1 MYEIKVDE
9 TETPCR
15 QCAQP
20 RQAVRIHQ
28 SGEVSVAVFEA
39 LLADYRGR
47 YPRLSMDAGG
57 WWLAEEC
64 QHEPTVAPAPA
75 TSVETDRAA
84 LVALYHATGGPG
96 WKDNTNWLSDVP
108 MGEWY
113 GVETDANGRIS
124 EIFLERSGLSGE
136 IPRELGNMYKLES
149 LYLAGNKFSGYVPVS
164 LKDQLIIDF
173 SDLGGLPFCP

>member
-1 MYEIKVDE
+1 MYEIRVDE
-9 TETPCR
+9 TETYCR
-15 QCAQP
+15 QCGQP
-20 RQAVRIHQ
+20 RRAVMVHQ

-39 LLADYRGR
+39 LLADYRAR
-47 YPRLSMDAGG
+47 YPRLSVDAGG
-57 WWLAEEC
+57 WLLAEEC
-64 QHEPTVAPAPA
+64 QHVPTVAPPA
-75 TSVETDRAA
+75 TSAETGRAA

-96 WKDNTNWLSDVP
+96 WVNNTNWLSNAP
-108 MGEWY
+108 MGEWS

-164 LKDQLIIDF
+164 LKDQLSMDF
-173 SDLGGLPFCP
+173 FDLGGLPFCP

>member
-1 MYEIKVDE
+1 MYEIRVDE
-9 TETPCR
+9 TETRCR

-20 RQAVRIHQ
+20 RRAVRVWQ

-47 YPRLSMDAGG
+47 YPRLSVDADG
-57 WWLAEEC
+57 WWLVEEC
-64 QHEPTVAPAPA
+64 QHGPAAVPA
-75 TSVETDRAA
+75 LVTSAETDRAA
-84 LVALYHATGGPG
+84 LVALYHAAGGLN
-96 WKDNTNWLSDVP
+96 WRRSDNWLSDAP
-108 MGEWY
+108 MREWF

-164 LKDQLIIDF
+164 LKDQLIMDF